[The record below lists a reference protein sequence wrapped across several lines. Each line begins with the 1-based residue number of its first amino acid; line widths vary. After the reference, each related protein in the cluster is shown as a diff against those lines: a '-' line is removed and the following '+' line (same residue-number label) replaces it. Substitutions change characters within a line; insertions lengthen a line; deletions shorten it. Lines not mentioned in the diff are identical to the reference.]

1 MNCEIKLFLFR
12 WVFDKNLLK
21 FLFKFLKSW
30 LVIYIYKKSV
40 CIKQNYFTCLKRGKG
55 KKEEKKIVS

>member
-12 WVFDKNLLK
+12 WVFDKNFLK

-30 LVIYIYKKSV
+30 LVIYIRKVFVQSKLFHQLKKGEGEEG
-40 CIKQNYFTCLKRGKG
+40 R
-55 KKEEKKIVS
+55 KKPIC

>member
-12 WVFDKNLLK
+12 WVFDKNFLK

-30 LVIYIYKKSV
+30 LVIYIYEKCLYKAKLFHLLKKGEGEEGR
-40 CIKQNYFTCLKRGKG
+40 KQKF
-55 KKEEKKIVS
+55 VS